1 MTFQRYGADVWTV
14 PCNTSVLAEMPFNLL
29 REDAAFWVYYL
40 RRLR

>member
-1 MTFQRYGADVWTV
+1 
-14 PCNTSVLAEMPFNLL
+14 VLADLPFNLL